1 MRLLATL
8 LLFSVVVPPAWA
20 QESSALERYRN
31 LKHPAEPVET
41 GRFFK
46 GFEPGWRERVALEFE
61 IVNEAKLE
69 ELRAALKDKD
79 KFVRAK
85 AARVL
90 GIRGDKKSADAL
102 AEMAQNDPEYIV
114 RTRAVESLGLLKA
127 RADVVELVKKDKH
140 AAVSWAADLAADQ
153 CRSKVDCAAQFR
165 KSFAQGIKPEE
176 MGLAKVGKQAPDF
189 MAQTLDGKDFKLSSL
204 LGKKP
209 IAIYFAGFDQ

>member
-8 LLFSVVVPPAWA
+8 LLLSAAIPPGWA

-31 LKHPAEPVET
+31 LEFPAQPAKS
-41 GRFFK
+41 GDGFK
-46 GFEPGWRERVALEFE
+46 AFELGWRERVSLEFE
-61 IVNEAKLE
+61 IVNEVKLE
-69 ELRAALKDKD
+69 ELREALKDKD
-79 KFVRAK
+79 KFVRAM

-90 GIRGDKKSADAL
+90 GIRGDRKSADEL
-102 AEMAQNDPEYIV
+102 AEMAQKDPEYIV
-114 RTRAVESLGLLKA
+114 RTRAVESLGLL
-127 RADVVELVKKDKH
+127 RAKPDIVELVRKDKH

-165 KSFAQGIKPEE
+165 QSFGQGIKPEE
-176 MGLAKVGKQAPDF
+176 MGLAKVGKRAPDF
-189 MAQTLDGKDFKLSSL
+189 TAQTLDGKPFKLSSL

>member
-1 MRLLATL
+1 MRLLVTL
-8 LLFSVVVPPAWA
+8 LLFLVVPPAWA
-20 QESSALERYRN
+20 QESSALERYGN
-31 LKHPAEPVET
+31 LKHPAEPAEP

-61 IVNEAKLE
+61 IVNKAKLD

-79 KFVRAK
+79 KFVRAM
-85 AARVL
+85 AARVI
-90 GIRGDKKSADAL
+90 GIRGDKASADAL
-102 AEMAQNDPEYIV
+102 AEMAQKDPEYIV

-127 RADVVELVKKDKH
+127 KPEVVELVRKDKH

-153 CRSKVDCAAQFR
+153 CRSRIDCAAQFR
-165 KSFAQGIKPEE
+165 RSFAQGIKQEE
-176 MGLAKVGKQAPDF
+176 MGVAKVGKRAPDF
-189 MAQTLDGKDFKLSSL
+189 TAQTLDGKPFKLSSL